1 MLSRCFAILVAPL
14 LAFAPLVLPIGPT
27 HATNAVIAGTLA
39 LLLSALSLTF
49 DRARVATAIVGGWV
63 ALTAFIFQSTLL
75 EEVVTVS
82 WGVTMFVF
90 MAGPFS
96 DAPRVFWT
104 RAAVAEPAPAPAPA
118 MSDGVLPLAA

>member
-82 WGVTMFVF
+82 WGVSMFVL

-96 DAPRVFWT
+96 NPPRVSF
-104 RAAVAEPAPAPAPA
+104 AAAAAADEPVPAPV
-118 MSDGVLPLAA
+118 STDGDLPLAA

>member
-1 MLSRCFAILVAPL
+1 MLSRCLAILIAPL
-14 LAFAPLVLPIGPT
+14 LAFAPLVLPIGPAHT
-27 HATNAVIAGTLA
+27 TDAVIAGTLA
-39 LLLSALSLTF
+39 TLLSMLSLTY
-49 DRARVATAIVGGWV
+49 DRARVGTAILGGWV

-118 MSDGVLPLAA
+118 MTDGDLPLAA

>member
-82 WGVTMFVF
+82 WGVTKFVF

-104 RAAVAEPAPAPAPA
+104 RAAVAEPAPAPA
-118 MSDGVLPLAA
+118 MTDGDLPLAA